1 MLKTKFGAFDGNSWE
16 GLCQQVFKKK
26 YAQDGYQHI
35 PASPGDFGLEGFC
48 TVTGLS
54 FQCYCP
60 NADYTRKELYGH
72 QRDKITADLGKLKT
86 YQAEIGKIV
95 GGTKLTSWRFVTPE
109 IGHNDLLAH
118 ARNKEKEVRSW
129 GLSFLAPDFSIH
141 LHDGDYYIV
150 EINEIL
156 TAIGQGLDFEG
167 GPPSL
172 SKLEESPEVYEEN
185 VLRKCKTRLAAK
197 SGSPKYEGLVTQ
209 LHQFTL
215 KNFLTSDGYLREIE
229 KSAPV
234 LFYKLIRLINA
245 FEHYV
250 QETALTW
257 SGSPED
263 LTNTL
268 RQDLE
273 RRLTNLG
280 PDVTDAT
287 AATVARHMIARWLA
301 ICALDYD

>member
-16 GLCQQVFKKK
+16 ALCQQVFKKK
-26 YAQDGYQHI
+26 HANDGYQHI

-48 TVTGLS
+48 TATGVC

-60 NADYTRKELYGH
+60 NAHYTRKELYGN

-86 YQAEIGKIV
+86 YQAEIGKII

-109 IGHNDLLAH
+109 IGHNDLLSH
-118 ARNKEKEVRSW
+118 ARKKEEEVRAW
-129 GLSFLAPDFSIH
+129 GLPILALDFSIH
-141 LHDGDYYIV
+141 LHDGDYYV
-150 EINEIL
+150 LEINEIL
-156 TAIGQGLDFEG
+156 SSIGQGLDFDS
-167 GPPSL
+167 GPAALPDL
-172 SKLEESPEVYEEN
+172 VESSEVYEEN
-185 VLRKCKTRLAAK
+185 VLRKCRARLAAK
-197 SGSPKYEGLVTQ
+197 NGSPKHAALVTQ
-209 LHQFTL
+209 LHQYTL
-215 KNFLTSDGYLREIE
+215 KNFLASDGYMREIE

-234 LFYKLIRLINA
+234 LFYKLVRLINA

-250 QETALTW
+250 QEKALTW

-273 RRLTNLG
+273 KRLTNLG